1 MNQSSLPYSWK
12 EAYLCINILVIL
24 VYKST
29 FKYFFGFY
37 ASLDTHFTKT
47 KRSCNPLYSLV
58 EKPFQGTG
66 STWQQRTKFLLVTVD
81 GFNITFSSKG
91 WSVLFFTTSH
101 LSTNLNLVSLHVPKQ
116 YMLLTHKEN
125 HVILGHFN
133 AGKYFCLSELF
144 RHICCK

>member
-1 MNQSSLPYSWK
+1 MFYFQKSCRKGSQCFTCFLGRTESNEVHIQPLWKHQDTIHRHPEPSAIHRKALKNQLKKKKKSFLNQSSLPYSWK

-58 EKPFQGTG
+58 EKSFQGTG
-66 STWQQRTKFLLVTVD
+66 ST
-81 GFNITFSSKG
+81 
-91 WSVLFFTTSH
+91 
-101 LSTNLNLVSLHVPKQ
+101 
-116 YMLLTHKEN
+116 
-125 HVILGHFN
+125 
-133 AGKYFCLSELF
+133 
-144 RHICCK
+144 